1 MMFMSLLALLGLLM
15 PPQVN
20 VFKKD
25 MSPLQSAVE
34 TLVTS
39 TGVQILEKP
48 RAAYI
53 EGFGVIIT
61 TYIAFEP
68 PQGIFS
74 TPKPAKEVQALVT
87 QRRKDVQEKLKAFVK
102 RQVLVTDSIGASDS
116 LAVILHVLN
125 TNPVDLPNLPVQIL
139 VVAKKDSQ
147 QDPFFREF

>member
-1 MMFMSLLALLGLLM
+1 MFLSLLAVVALVLE
-15 PPQVN
+15 PQVS

-25 MSPLQSAVE
+25 MSPLQSAME
-34 TLVTS
+34 TLIAS

-53 EGFGVIIT
+53 EGYGVVIT
-61 TYIAFEP
+61 MYIAFEP

-74 TPKPAKEVQALVT
+74 TPKPAKELQSVVA
-87 QRRKDVQEKLKAFVK
+87 QRRKDLQDKLKTFVK
-102 RQVLVTDSIGASDS
+102 RQVLVTDSIGANDS

-139 VVAKKDSQ
+139 VIAKKDSQ
-147 QDPFFREF
+147 LEPQFREF